1 MRNLARTPVCRALLL
16 GLGLLLAGCGGGGRQ
31 EAPAESKE
39 SAEAAADA
47 APAAA
52 TNEQG
57 FQEVTSSDIRFQWKV
72 DGSNLQVVVRAPT
85 QGWVGVG
92 FDPTN
97 LMKDAN
103 FIIGYVADGQAS
115 FSDQFGT
122 QLTAHASDESL
133 GGQVNVGTPSGT
145 EADGATELSFTIPL
159 DSGDQYDRALAAGQ
173 SYDVLLAY
181 GPNDDFEMIHQVRVE
196 VQMQL

>member
-1 MRNLARTPVCRALLL
+1 MRNLARTSVCRALLL

-52 TNEQG
+52 ANEQG
-57 FQEVTSSDIRFQWKV
+57 FQEITSSDIRFQWKV

-133 GGQVNVGTPSGT
+133 GGQVNVGAPSGT

-159 DSGDQYDRALAAGQ
+159 DSGDQYDRVLAAGQ